1 MSIEPKAFTP
11 QSFKA
16 PTTGHHG
23 NAPTSNFSA
32 AQVANSTIRWRRDP
46 NNPATLQSNA
56 RIVRWS
62 DGSLTL
68 QLGTTPTD
76 QHELPAKPL
85 AQPQLNPTKPVPTT
99 RSKRSTGYDN
109 RMESHTYLAS
119 VHPANEIV
127 QVNNHLTTSLTIQSV
142 NEEEDEALVRL
153 QESLNA
159 AAKINKGAD
168 GQGPGVIS
176 IREDPELAK
185 RKAEVAEREKMR
197 AERRRQNQA
206 ERERD
211 RTTRVVGRARGTG
224 GAGLT
229 AAGLEDEDGMLPS
242 RGKQKAGAR
251 RPRRRNS
258 EYSDDEDEGYG
269 RRGNKED
276 EYDEDDGFL
285 VRSDEEPE
293 VVEDDSAEEE
303 EFGEEDAEGEEE
315 EEVGVKPAKITEEPK
330 PTAPKEDD
338 DADAATGARGRRRRV
353 VDEDEDE

>member
-1 MSIEPKAFTP
+1 
-11 QSFKA
+11 
-16 PTTGHHG
+16 
-23 NAPTSNFSA
+23 
-32 AQVANSTIRWRRDP
+32 
-46 NNPATLQSNA
+46 
-56 RIVRWS
+56 
-62 DGSLTL
+62 
-68 QLGTTPTD
+68 
-76 QHELPAKPL
+76 
-85 AQPQLNPTKPVPTT
+85 
-99 RSKRSTGYDN
+99 
-109 RMESHTYLAS
+109 MESYTYIAS
-119 VHPANEIV
+119 VHPVHDIV
-127 QVNNHLTTSLTIQSV
+127 QVYDHLTTSLTIQSV
-142 NEEEDEALVRL
+142 NEEDDEALVRL
-153 QESLNA
+153 QEALNA
-159 AAKINKGAD
+159 ATKVNKGAD

-176 IREDPELAK
+176 IKEDPDLAK
-185 RKAEVAEREKMR
+185 RKAEIAEREKMR

-258 EYSDDEDEGYG
+258 EYSEDEDEGYG

-293 VVEDDSAEEE
+293 IVEDDSAEEE

-315 EEVGVKPAKITEEPK
+315 DDTQTVAKAAKIEEAKPA
-330 PTAPKEDD
+330 AAEDEGEGED
-338 DADAATGARGRRRRV
+338 PAAGARVRRRRV
-353 VDEDEDE
+353 IDEDEDE